1 MATSQVRTEEFL
13 ARLPLFSGLSAAEL
27 KHLATGTTE
36 LHCERGQML
45 FHRGE
50 PCTGFHTVVFG
61 QIKLMLVSP
70 MGVEKVVRVIEAGD
84 SFGEALMFLDKPY
97 IVSAQALSDSMV
109 LHVSKAVLLDQLE
122 RQPMLARK
130 MLAGLSQRL
139 HSLMSDVESY
149 SLRSGTQRVI
159 GYFLQGADDLKDGYQ
174 FRLQTS
180 KTVIAS
186 RLNLTPE
193 HFSRILHDLADN
205 GLVAVKGRDITLLDV
220 KALSNYT
227 G

>member
-1 MATSQVRTEEFL
+1 MATSMKHTGDFL
-13 ARLPLFSGLSAAEL
+13 ARLPLFSDLSEAERRTLAA
-27 KHLATGTTE
+27 GTSE
-36 LHCERGQML
+36 VHVARGETL

-50 PCTGFHTVVFG
+50 PCTGFHVVVYG

-70 MGVEKVVRVIEAGD
+70 AGVEKVVRVIEPGE

-97 IVSAQALSDSMV
+97 IVSAQALADSLV
-109 LHVSKAVLLDQLE
+109 LHLSKQTLLAELE
-122 RQPMLARK
+122 REPMLARR

-139 HSLMSDVESY
+139 HSLMTDVESY

-159 GYFLQGADDLKDGYQ
+159 GYFLRGDTLQDGHR
-174 FRLQTS
+174 FRLSTS

-205 GLVAVKGRDITLLDV
+205 KLIDVRGREITLLNV
-220 KALSNYT
+220 QGLVNYPA
-227 G
+227 

>member
-1 MATSQVRTEEFL
+1 MTTTVGLTQNFL
-13 ARLPLFSGLSAAEL
+13 ARLPLFSGLGEHELAALAAGSCEQ
-27 KHLATGTTE
+27 HL
-36 LHCERGQML
+36 ERGEML

-50 PCTGFHTVVFG
+50 PCTGFHAVVSG

-70 MGVEKVVRVIEAGD
+70 LGVEKVVRVIEPGD

-97 IVSAQALSDSMV
+97 IVSAQALCDSTV
-109 LHVSKAVLLDQLE
+109 VHVGKAVLLLE
-122 RQPMLARK
+122 LDRQPQLARR

-139 HSLMSDVESY
+139 HSLMTDVEAY

-159 GYFLQGADDLKDGYQ
+159 GFFLQGDQTLADGHQ

-180 KTVIAS
+180 KTIIAS

-193 HFSRILHDLADN
+193 HFSRILHDLVEH
-205 GLVAVKGRDITLLDV
+205 GLISVKGRDITLLDI
-220 KALSNYT
+220 KALGNYT

>member
-1 MATSQVRTEEFL
+1 MATSQVRTEDFL
-13 ARLPLFSGLSAAEL
+13 ARLPLFSSLAPAEL
-27 KHLATGTTE
+27 TLLASGTTE
-36 LHCERGQML
+36 QQLERGAML

-97 IVSAQALSDSMV
+97 IVSAQALCDSLV
-109 LHVSKAVLLDQLE
+109 LHVSKAVLLAEME
-122 RQPMLARK
+122 RQPQLARK
-130 MLAGLSQRL
+130 MLASLSQRL
-139 HSLMSDVESY
+139 HNLMSDVEAY

-159 GYFLQGADDLKDGYQ
+159 GYFMQGGDDLADGHQ
-174 FRLQTS
+174 FRLPTS
-180 KTVIAS
+180 KTIIAS

-205 GLVAVKGRDITLLDV
+205 GLIQVKGRDITLLNV
-220 KALSNYT
+220 QALSTYS